1 MKPKLSPELSY
12 VIGLW
17 GIRRTKEGIGV
28 KGKDVIPAF
37 VNEVIKLSLTES
49 GKLLYSENSVYFYHS
64 KWRKFFQEVW
74 EDRMERFKYL
84 NEYSANFLA
93 GIFDA
98 CGKIDEKGIIS
109 IEGFGEDEMVLSRL
123 GFKPKRKGK
132 TIVIGNPRA
141 FLKFIYDFLK
151 VKKEEMAVYIEK
163 GKEQKVF
170 KY

>member
-17 GIRRTKEGIGV
+17 GMRRTKEGIGV
-28 KGKDVIPAF
+28 RGEDVIPVF
-37 VNEVIKLSLTES
+37 VNEVIGLKLTEA
-49 GKLLYSENSVYFYHS
+49 GKLLYSEKSVYFYHS

-74 EDRMERFKYL
+74 RDRMERFKYL

-93 GIFDA
+93 GVFDA
-98 CGKIDEKGIIS
+98 CGQIDEKGVVH

-123 GFKPKRKGK
+123 GFKPKKKGK
-132 TIVIGNPRA
+132 KIVIGNPRA

-151 VKKEEMAVYIEK
+151 VKKTEMEK
-163 GKEQKVF
+163 YLSVK
-170 KY
+170 